1 MMVDNLNRFFE
12 LNQTIVFFVY
22 GLVFFVMGLAIALQS
37 RHHSRLELARALG
50 WLAAFGIAHGL
61 HEWGAIFI
69 PIQAQYINPVIIE
82 LLHVLRVILLALSFA
97 FLFQFGVELLRER
110 WPRLMLFPLFFM
122 VGWTLIFILPGIAWV
137 TNFDL
142 WHQQASTWARYLLGF
157 TGGMVAAAGLYY
169 QAQRHIKPLDLQP
182 IYRTLQIAGACLLL
196 YALLGGL
203 IVPAGDF
210 FPANWLNETAVQ
222 NAIGIPLPVFRS
234 LVGLVLAIAIIR
246 AMDVFDV
253 EVDQMIEQMEVEQS
267 LTVERDRIGRDLHD
281 GAVQQ
286 LYSAGLMVSAARH
299 KLSSEP
305 DVAEQRLDRA
315 VRTIDEAI
323 AGLRAMMGELRETP
337 AVTTLPDELR
347 KQTSDPRFTAL
358 MAVTLQ
364 LDLPDTATS
373 TSLSTA
379 VFTPIQTHHISAILN
394 EALSN
399 AARHAHARHVEVVA
413 CQNGCQFQLTIHDD
427 GRGFNPDEQTT
438 GYGLRNMRDRAR
450 LLGGQLRI
458 QSQPHEGAAI
468 TLILPMEEA
477 S

>member
-1 MMVDNLNRFFE
+1 MVDNLNRFFE
-12 LNQTIVFFVY
+12 LNRTIVFFVY
-22 GLVFFVMGLAIALQS
+22 GLVFFVMGLAVALQS

-50 WLAAFGIAHGL
+50 WLAAFGFAHGL

-69 PIQAQYINPVIIE
+69 PIQAQYIDPVIIE
-82 LLHVLRVILLALSFA
+82 FLQVLRVILLALSFA
-97 FLFQFGVELLRER
+97 FLFQFGAELLHER
-110 WPRLMLFPLFFM
+110 WPRLTFLPLFFM
-122 VGWTLIFILPGIAWV
+122 VGWTLVFILPGIAWV
-137 TNFDL
+137 TDFEV

-169 QAQRHIKPLDLQP
+169 QAQRHIKPLNLQP
-182 IYRTLQIAGACLLL
+182 IYRTLKIAGVCLLL
-196 YALLGGL
+196 YAFLGGL
-203 IVPAGDF
+203 IVPGGDF

-253 EVDQMIEQMEVEQS
+253 EVDQMIEQMQVEQS
-267 LTVERDRIGRDLHD
+267 LSAERDRIGRDLHD

-286 LYSAGLMVSAARH
+286 LYSAGLMVSAARR
-299 KLSSEP
+299 KLPSDP
-305 DVAEQRLDRA
+305 DVAAQRLDKA
-315 VRTIDEAI
+315 MQTIDEAI
-323 AGLRAMMGELRETP
+323 AGLRATMGELREVP
-337 AVTTLPDELR
+337 ADTTLPEELR
-347 KQTSDPRFTAL
+347 RQTSDPRLTAL
-358 MAVTLQ
+358 MEVTLH
-364 LDLPDTATS
+364 LDLPDTAAS
-373 TSLSTA
+373 TALSTG

-399 AARHAHARHVEVVA
+399 AARHAHARHVEVTA
-413 CQNGCQFQLTIHDD
+413 RQTGCQFQLIVYDD
-427 GRGFNPDEQTT
+427 GRGFNPEEQTT

-458 QSQPHEGAAI
+458 QSQPDEGSTI
-468 TLILPMEEA
+468 TLTLPMEET